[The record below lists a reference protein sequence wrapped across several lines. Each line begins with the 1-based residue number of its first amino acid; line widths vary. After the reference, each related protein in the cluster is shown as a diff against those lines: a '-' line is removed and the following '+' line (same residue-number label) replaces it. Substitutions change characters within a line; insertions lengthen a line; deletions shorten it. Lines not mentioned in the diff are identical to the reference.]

1 MRTGYSVGWI
11 LVVSWCIGCAGS
23 PEPLAQPVDAATA
36 APAADAGIATP
47 DTSGADLDA
56 GFTDVGGL
64 RDAQAE
70 SPEAGGPGL
79 IGGTGSCIEALQCS
93 FGCTDEPC
101 FEGCVNATLPR
112 NREATEAALACS
124 REHACV
130 DPNCVMMNCQEQARA
145 CGEAGGE
152 TPPPASGDAGMP
164 TRARYT
170 CADMIRCVNACGADT
185 MCFNG
190 CLERI
195 REESTEN
202 AAILTQCMMN
212 ARCIDMTCGQRS
224 CPEAYQQCWDD
235 DD

>member
-1 MRTGYSVGWI
+1 
-11 LVVSWCIGCAGS
+11 
-23 PEPLAQPVDAATA
+23 
-36 APAADAGIATP
+36 
-47 DTSGADLDA
+47 
-56 GFTDVGGL
+56 
-64 RDAQAE
+64 
-70 SPEAGGPGL
+70 
-79 IGGTGSCIEALQCS
+79 
-93 FGCTDEPC
+93 
-101 FEGCVNATLPR
+101 
-112 NREATEAALACS
+112 
-124 REHACV
+124 
-130 DPNCVMMNCQEQARA
+130 MMNCQEQARA

-152 TPPPASGDAGMP
+152 TPPPTTGDAGMP

-190 CLERI
+190 CLERV

-212 ARCIDMTCGQRS
+212 ARCIDMACGQRA